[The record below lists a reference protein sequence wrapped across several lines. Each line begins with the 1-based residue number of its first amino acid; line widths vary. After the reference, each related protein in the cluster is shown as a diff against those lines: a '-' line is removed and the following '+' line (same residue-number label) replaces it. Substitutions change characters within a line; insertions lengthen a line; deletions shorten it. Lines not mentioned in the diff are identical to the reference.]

1 MPELRCRVPDLRA
14 VGRTALPILELC
26 TEGLFTGPA
35 MLDDWLRH
43 LWEQPDDQARAESG
57 RQTA

>member
-1 MPELRCRVPDLRA
+1 VPSA
-14 VGRTALPILELC
+14 GPACGRQDSTLPILELC

-43 LWEQPDDQARAESG
+43 LWEPPDDQARAESG